1 MNFDAATFHPESMVV
16 NIDRHQF
23 KEYYCGMTRVAESD
37 LLPVLDDGAVCC
49 PPILSA
55 TISEQEAI
63 VAAGIFK
70 ALGDPARVRLLS
82 AIAAG
87 SEEGVCVCELTEPLE
102 LAQPTVSH
110 HLKVLFEAGL
120 VARERRGTWV
130 YYTLRS
136 DTLALVAQA
145 LRA

>member
-1 MNFDAATFHPESMVV
+1 MVV
-16 NIDRHQF
+16 NIDGHQF
-23 KEYYCGMTRVAESD
+23 TSYYHCMTNVAESD

-55 TISEQEAI
+55 TISEQDAV

-82 AIAAG
+82 AIASG
-87 SEEGVCVCELTEPLE
+87 SEEGVCVCELTEPLD
-102 LAQPTVSH
+102 LSQPTVSH

-130 YYTLRS
+130 YYTLRE
-136 DTLALVAQA
+136 DTIALVALA
-145 LRA
+145 LHR